1 MEVKEEKV
9 TGWYED
15 RRELSIYISYF
26 KIPII

>member
-15 RRELSIYISYF
+15 RKELSIYFSYL
-26 KIPII
+26 KYLMI